1 MPQTLA
7 ECKDTHAIRKLIEAY
22 GERLSDLTTR
32 EKYQLVEVIAGYLLS
47 VAPHVDNPGDETWSL
62 LDQVKD
68 GYDISENVTA
78 IAFILKDE
86 KDETLAD
93 MLIAIAAFT
102 RDAR

>member
-22 GERLSDLTTR
+22 GERLGDLTTR

-47 VAPHVDNPGDETWSL
+47 VAPHPENPGDETWTI

-68 GYDISENVTA
+68 SYEITNNVTA

-86 KDETLAD
+86 KDGTLAD
-93 MLIAIAAFT
+93 ILVAIAAFT